1 MSRVTSPFGWQSTAA
16 EVAAGHDLRGK
27 RAIVTGAA
35 SGLGS
40 ETARALAAAGAEV
53 VLAVRDL
60 AAARPVIEDIA
71 RSGGMARAASLDLA
85 DLRSVEAFA
94 AGEVGAPLDLLINN
108 AGVMA
113 CPLMYT
119 AQRFEMQL
127 GVNHIGHFHLATK
140 LLPAL
145 KAAGGARVVNVSS
158 TGHHWSAFDFADPNF
173 ERRPYDPLIA
183 YGQSKTANVLFTVE
197 LDRRHR
203 SDAVRAFALM
213 PGGIRTSLGR
223 HMTDDIRRRLGI
235 DPANANE
242 IRWKTVEQG
251 SATTIWAA
259 LGGELEGKGGLYL
272 EDCNEA
278 LPWQEGMRS
287 GVRPWAIDPQAAE
300 RLWTWTEAA
309 TARAGEKV

>member
-1 MSRVTSPFGWQSTAA
+1 MNRITSPFGWQSTAA
-16 EVAAGHDLRGK
+16 QVAAGHDLGGK

-40 ETARALAAAGAEV
+40 ETARVLAAAGAEV

-60 AAARPVIEDIA
+60 VAARPVVEEIA

-94 AGEVGAPLDLLINN
+94 EHEAGVPLHLLINN

-113 CPLMYT
+113 CPLMHT
-119 AQRFEMQL
+119 AQGFEMQL
-127 GVNHIGHFHLATK
+127 GVNHIGHFHLTAK

-145 KAAGGARVVNVSS
+145 KAADGARVVNVSS

-173 ERRPYDPLIA
+173 ERRPYDPLVA
-183 YGQSKTANVLFTVE
+183 YGQSKTANVLFSVE
-197 LDRRHR
+197 LDRRHQT
-203 SDAVRAFALM
+203 DGVRAFALM

-223 HMTDDIRRRLGI
+223 HITDDIRRRLGI
-235 DPANANE
+235 DPANATE

-259 LGGELEGKGGLYL
+259 LGGELDGKGGLYL

-278 LPWQEGMRS
+278 LPWQAGMRS
-287 GVRPWAIDPQAAE
+287 GVRPWAIDPRTAE
-300 RLWTWTEAA
+300 RLWTWTEEAIE
-309 TARAGEKV
+309 RAGEEV